1 MAEGLQR
8 RIEYSDLKFISSFAM
23 EKILDFQTWEVPGEH
38 ARGNFRL
45 LLSENETGINS
56 MNAPIQLLGQ
66 GNTAGAL
73 FSGYPEKVEI
83 KEERGYRI
91 ADIQAVSGTILL
103 DQKKSNRVFQKKVQT
118 YMGIASAVTA
128 DTEHSACIL
137 PGSDMRTGGT
147 LIQYQETDWRFLKRM
162 ASQLGLSLVPDTSY
176 YYPRFYLG
184 LPEGEKRELGE
195 IISCDLCFDGRYY
208 AVSGKCLVDREDFI
222 CYDVVTRTSL
232 SLGDRVTY
240 EGRELLVSRKKTEL
254 AGGEVIFT
262 YRLAGNGY
270 TWVPWEDNPDY
281 TGMSFVGS
289 IVGTQGE
296 QVEVAFDIDKTAA
309 GGNRYGFAPATGNL
323 MYCMPQKGTKTS
335 LYIGNGD
342 EAQGIATGCIRTNG
356 STCEG
361 TGSPE
366 KKSFRSEHG
375 KGMDLYP
382 QRMGLDG
389 GETGKITF
397 EDETGTTIESNGG
410 LVLMAKEGIRLESM
424 TGIAMQGMSDIMALY
439 SEGAS
444 SLCVNGSVDMLGKM
458 TGLAGTVYQ
467 KYDPFEDAPQEGEFD
482 WGGFA
487 RNLVMGLAVGA
498 ACIALAVFLPGI
510 GTVAAGALFGAGMGA
525 ISASVVGAVN
535 DYSSGNVRS
544 LGEATRDMVISMVT
558 GAITGAI
565 GAAFPAL
572 NWVGEG
578 LVDLGSGVLTR
589 GMYALVDSN
598 MSIEEKLAY
607 AFDWKQMGADFLTG
621 VAIHFVFKGIDELRT
636 GKKTA
641 YRGQYSFDMNGN
653 EVSCISDFYD
663 IENLAAIE
671 DARFYNEPTFYK
683 VEVGGNQSVYVSTG
697 NIRQSQ
703 FAEIVNQSSGDISIV
718 SGMHGGPDGS
728 LLSEYNGVSGKQLLN
743 EDLKVWGDSLNIKI
757 YDVSKLSSEELK
769 SVIKSSDIT
778 ICGWCFSERSK
789 LLLEALGCL

>member
-1 MAEGLQR
+1 MAEGLQKK
-8 RIEYSDLKFISSFAM
+8 IEYADLQFISAFAM
-23 EKILDFQTWEVPGEH
+23 EKILDFQTWENPGEH

-45 LLSENETGINS
+45 LLSENGTDINS

-118 YMGIASAVTA
+118 YMGIASIVTA

-195 IISCDLCFDGRYY
+195 IIACDLCFDGRYY

-262 YRLAGNGY
+262 YRLAGNSY

>member
-1 MAEGLQR
+1 M
-8 RIEYSDLKFISSFAM
+8 
-23 EKILDFQTWEVPGEH
+23 
-38 ARGNFRL
+38 
-45 LLSENETGINS
+45 
-56 MNAPIQLLGQ
+56 
-66 GNTAGAL
+66 
-73 FSGYPEKVEI
+73 EI

-128 DTEHSACIL
+128 DTDHCACIL

-162 ASQLGLSLVPDTSY
+162 ASQLGLPLVPDTSY

-262 YRLAGNGY
+262 YRLAGNSY

-323 MYCMPQKGTKTS
+323 MYCMPQKGTKTA

-439 SEGAS
+439 AEGAS

>member
-1 MAEGLQR
+1 MAEGLQKK
-8 RIEYSDLKFISSFAM
+8 IEYADLQFISAFAM
-23 EKILDFQTWEVPGEH
+23 EKILDFQTWEDPGEH

-45 LLSENETGINS
+45 LLSENGTDINS

-128 DTEHSACIL
+128 DTDHSACIL

-162 ASQLGLSLVPDTSY
+162 ASQLGLPLVPDTSY

-262 YRLAGNGY
+262 YRLAGNSY

-296 QVEVAFDIDKTAA
+296 QVEVAFDIDKSAA

-323 MYCMPQKGTKTS
+323 MYCMPQKGTKTA

>member
-8 RIEYSDLKFISSFAM
+8 KIEYADLKLISSFAM

-128 DTEHSACIL
+128 DTDHSACIL

-162 ASQLGLSLVPDTSY
+162 ASQLGLPLVPDTSY

-262 YRLAGNGY
+262 YRLAGNSY

-439 SEGAS
+439 AEGAS

-510 GTVAAGALFGAGMGA
+510 GTVVAGALFGAGMGA

-544 LGEATRDMVISMVT
+544 LGEATRDMEISMVT

-671 DARFYNEPTFYK
+671 DTRFYNEPTFYK

-757 YDVSKLSSEELK
+757 YNVSKLSSEELK

>member
-1 MAEGLQR
+1 M
-8 RIEYSDLKFISSFAM
+8 
-23 EKILDFQTWEVPGEH
+23 
-38 ARGNFRL
+38 
-45 LLSENETGINS
+45 
-56 MNAPIQLLGQ
+56 
-66 GNTAGAL
+66 
-73 FSGYPEKVEI
+73 EI
-83 KEERGYRI
+83 KEEKGYRI

-128 DTEHSACIL
+128 DTDHCACIL

-162 ASQLGLSLVPDTSY
+162 ASQLGLPLVPDTSY

-240 EGRELLVSRKKTEL
+240 EG
-254 AGGEVIFT
+254 GEVIFT
-262 YRLAGNGY
+262 YRLAGNSY

-323 MYCMPQKGTKTS
+323 MYCMPQKGTKTA

-382 QRMGLDG
+382 QSMGLDG

-424 TGIAMQGMSDIMALY
+424 TGIVMQGMSDIMALY

-444 SLCVNGSVDMLGKM
+444 SLCVNGSVDMLGM
-458 TGLAGTVYQ
+458 RTGLAGTVYQ
-467 KYDPFEDAPQEGEFD
+467 GYDPFEDVPQKGEFD

-487 RNLVMGLAVGA
+487 RNLAIGLGVAIACVGLAL
-498 ACIALAVFLPGI
+498 IPGI
-510 GTVAAGALFGAGMGA
+510 GPIVTGALIGAA
-525 ISASVVGAVN
+525 IGTFCQTVYKAN
-535 DYSSGNVRS
+535 EEWQSGNVRS
-544 LGEATRDMVISMVT
+544 TIETVRDVVISAAAGGFT
-558 GAITGAI
+558 GACVVAFPVTVLFSGEIYAGVSLTGRAAWALGDSSMNNEKKMAYIFDTKQMAVDFSI
-565 GAAFPAL
+565 GALIGIIVPGAVARKVASNEAKNPVL
-572 NWVGEG
+572 DETRNSHINGNYG
-578 LVDLGSGVLTR
+578 SPDKVDNLLSGRPELSGSSRDKLLTT
-589 GMYALVDSN
+589 VQNS
-598 MSIEEKLAY
+598 
-607 AFDWKQMGADFLTG
+607 
-621 VAIHFVFKGIDELRT
+621 ELRKIVNELYRP
-636 GKKTA
+636 GASVGDGGTA
-641 YRGQYSFDMNGN
+641 AILVEEFNNG
-653 EVSCISDFYD
+653 SSTHLIKA
-663 IENLAAIE
+663 IERLKQLRNLA
-671 DARFYNEPTFYK
+671 
-683 VEVGGNQSVYVSTG
+683 
-697 NIRQSQ
+697 
-703 FAEIVNQSSGDISIV
+703 SSGKL
-718 SGMHGGPDGS
+718 GF
-728 LLSEYNGVSGKQLLN
+728 N
-743 EDLKVWGDSLNIKI
+743 DL
-757 YDVSKLSSEELK
+757 DV
-769 SVIKSSDIT
+769 V
-778 ICGWCFSERSK
+778 
-789 LLLEALGCL
+789 EALIDDLEYAVSLFD

>member
-118 YMGIASAVTA
+118 YMGIASIVTA

-195 IISCDLCFDGRYY
+195 IIACDLCFDGRYY

-262 YRLAGNGY
+262 YRLAGNSY

-281 TGMSFVGS
+281 TGMSVVGS

>member
-1 MAEGLQR
+1 M
-8 RIEYSDLKFISSFAM
+8 
-23 EKILDFQTWEVPGEH
+23 
-38 ARGNFRL
+38 
-45 LLSENETGINS
+45 
-56 MNAPIQLLGQ
+56 
-66 GNTAGAL
+66 
-73 FSGYPEKVEI
+73 
-83 KEERGYRI
+83 
-91 ADIQAVSGTILL
+91 
-103 DQKKSNRVFQKKVQT
+103 
-118 YMGIASAVTA
+118 
-128 DTEHSACIL
+128 
-137 PGSDMRTGGT
+137 
-147 LIQYQETDWRFLKRM
+147 
-162 ASQLGLSLVPDTSY
+162 
-176 YYPRFYLG
+176 
-184 LPEGEKRELGE
+184 
-195 IISCDLCFDGRYY
+195 
-208 AVSGKCLVDREDFI
+208 
-222 CYDVVTRTSL
+222 
-232 SLGDRVTY
+232 
-240 EGRELLVSRKKTEL
+240 
-254 AGGEVIFT
+254 
-262 YRLAGNGY
+262 
-270 TWVPWEDNPDY
+270 
-281 TGMSFVGS
+281 
-289 IVGTQGE
+289 
-296 QVEVAFDIDKTAA
+296 
-309 GGNRYGFAPATGNL
+309 
-323 MYCMPQKGTKTS
+323 
-335 LYIGNGD
+335 
-342 EAQGIATGCIRTNG
+342 TGCIRTNG
-356 STCEG
+356 STCE
-361 TGSPE
+361 
-366 KKSFRSEHG
+366 
-375 KGMDLYP
+375 
-382 QRMGLDG
+382 
-389 GETGKITF
+389 
-397 EDETGTTIESNGG
+397 GTTIESNGG

-439 SEGAS
+439 AGGVS
-444 SLCVNGSVDMLGKM
+444 SLCVNGSVDMLGM
-458 TGLAGTVYQ
+458 RTGLAGTVYQ
-467 KYDPFEDAPQEGEFD
+467 GYDPYEDAPQKGEFD

-510 GTVAAGALFGAGMGA
+510 GTVVAGALFGAGMGA

-544 LGEATRDMVISMVT
+544 LGEATRDMEISMVT

>member
-23 EKILDFQTWEVPGEH
+23 EKILDFQTWEEPGEH

-103 DQKKSNRVFQKKVQT
+103 DQKKSNRVFQKKAQT
-118 YMGIASAVTA
+118 YMGIANTITA

-137 PGSDMRTGGT
+137 PGSDMQTGGT
-147 LIQYQETDWRFLKRM
+147 LIQYQETDWNFLKRM
-162 ASQLGLSLVPDTSY
+162 ASQLGLPLVPDISY

-184 LPEGEKRELGE
+184 LPEGEKKELGE
-195 IISCDLCFDGRYY
+195 ILSCDMCFDGRYY

-262 YRLAGNGY
+262 YRLAGKSY